1 MLSWRTIMGP
11 VWEQPV
17 DDAQIAELVSDYIA
31 RLVRDAALQPRLYG
45 SDTTELRAATAEF
58 LNAELRGRSGTAPWS
73 RVRGALRRLGV
84 EGDRY
89 RAALNHFLAAVF
101 SSAVSPHLAARIAAG
116 LEWSEGS
123 DPKVRS

>member
-17 DDAQIAELVSDYIA
+17 DDAQIAELVSDFLA
-31 RLVRDAALQPRLYG
+31 RLVRDAALQSRLYG
-45 SDTTELRAATAEF
+45 MDATDLRATTAEF
-58 LNAELRGRSGTAPWS
+58 LNAELRGRSGAAPWS
-73 RVRGALRRLGV
+73 RVRSALRRLGI
-84 EGDRY
+84 EDALY

-101 SSAVSPHLAARIAAG
+101 SSAISPHLAARIAAG